1 MSGTRWF
8 GHSLDELFG
17 RRGRR
22 SVVRSPPTSERA
34 CRDDR
39 VMFAE
44 ILTASAVLE
53 IGDIPVDLLSR
64 CRSDERKDLKP
75 EVGHHPSAENEPMT
89 TVIGNRIAER
99 PVAEI
104 SVDRSPPPAFTGEEI
119 SDEALFTLFEAVRLA
134 PSSCSSQPWRF
145 LYGKRGTAWFET
157 FLRLLSE
164 HNQIWAKN
172 AALLMVLISKSTFT
186 PAGQTQTTPR
196 RDHWSDTSA
205 AWSNFAHQ
213 AGLSG
218 WHAHGIGDFN
228 VERACAELNIP
239 SDFHFDAAIAI
250 GRRADTSF
258 LPETGENS
266 NGHEPAA
273 GVIPEG
279 GFPQPP

>member
-1 MSGTRWF
+1 MSDTRWF
-8 GHSLDELFG
+8 GHSLDELFAWC
-17 RRGRR
+17 GRR
-22 SVVRSPPTSERA
+22 SVVRRPPTLERA

-44 ILTASAVLE
+44 ILSASAVLE

-64 CRSDERKDLKP
+64 CRSGERKDLKT
-75 EVGHHPSAENEPMT
+75 EVGRHPSAENEHMT
-89 TVIGNRIAER
+89 TVVGNRITEH
-99 PVAEI
+99 PVAKI
-104 SVDRSPPPAFTGEEI
+104 SVDRWPPPTFTGEEI
-119 SDEALFTLFEAVRLA
+119 SDETLFTFFEALRLA
-134 PSSCSSQPWRF
+134 PSSYNSQPWRF

-172 AALLMVLISKSTFT
+172 AALLVVLISKTTVT
-186 PAGQTQTTPR
+186 PAGQTQITPR
-196 RDHWSDTSA
+196 RDHSFDASA

-213 AGLSG
+213 AVLSG

-250 GRRADTSF
+250 GRRADTSI
-258 LPETGENS
+258 LPETGENP

-273 GVIPEG
+273 EVIRQD
-279 GFPQPP
+279 GFPEPP